1 MYASYFLGNGNNNGT
16 KIDKK
21 INNKQ
26 INYPFFLI
34 QK

>member
-1 MYASYFLGNGNNNGT
+1 MRSYFLGNGNNNGT

-26 INYPFFLI
+26 INCPFFLF
-34 QK
+34 

>member
-1 MYASYFLGNGNNNGT
+1 MYASYFLGNGNNNGA

-26 INYPFFLI
+26 INYPFFLF
-34 QK
+34 